1 MRAVLL
7 LAASLAWAADPK
19 ASLIFHANFDKSTD
33 AVKASGDPKLY
44 SAPSYKD
51 LSTAKPGLA
60 GTDVSLAPGQG
71 RKGGALYFA
80 KKNTPAVFYKAT
92 GNLSNNANG
101 TLSFWLNLTPETDL
115 DPVYCDPIQLT
126 GFAYNDS
133 AIWVDF
139 TKDEKPRHFRLGVFG
154 KKAEW
159 SGGVEG
165 PAQTPI
171 FEKRLVVEKQHP
183 FQKGKWTHI
192 AITYSGLGTPNG
204 QASLYLNGKLIGNS
218 PTIPESF
225 NWDGATLRLGVNYTG
240 YFDDLAVYSR
250 PLNAEEIQQLSQ
262 GKF

>member
-1 MRAVLL
+1 MRAALFLV
-7 LAASLAWAADPK
+7 ASVAFAADPK

-33 AVKASGDPKLY
+33 AVKAAGDSKLY
-44 SAPSYKD
+44 SAPSYKEFAA
-51 LSTAKPGLA
+51 AKPGLE
-60 GTDVSLAPGQG
+60 GTDVSLAPGKG

-92 GNLSNNANG
+92 GNLANNTSG
-101 TLSFWLNLTPETDL
+101 TISFWLNLSPETDL
-115 DPVYCDPIQLT
+115 APDYCDPLQLT

-159 SGGVEG
+159 TKGTEG
-165 PAQTPI
+165 PAQNELFT
-171 FEKRLVVEKQHP
+171 KRLVVEKQHP
-183 FQKGKWTHI
+183 FRQGQWTHI
-192 AITYSGLGTPNG
+192 AIAYQGLGSPNG
-204 QASLYLNGKLIGNS
+204 QATLYLNGKLIGQS

-225 NWDGATLRLGVNYTG
+225 SWEGATLRLGVNYTG

-250 PLNAEEIQQLSQ
+250 PLNASEIAALSQ